1 MTSMTAEFGQSPSSK
16 RASTPVRLL
25 GAMLAVTLAVAPAQ
39 AQMPH
44 GGPGFNMPGVVR
56 DAETE
61 QLLRD
66 YATPIFK
73 AAGVNGGATKIIL
86 IGDRSFNAFV
96 ANGRKIFVNLGAMM
110 ESKTPNEMIGILAHE
125 TGHIAGGHLANLH
138 QELARAQIIGIVG
151 MLVGAGGMIATARS
165 SRPGSPVGMDGNAP
179 IGMVMGPAEIA
190 RRTMLSY
197 VRSQEEAADR
207 AAVKYLE
214 ATGQSAKGLLTT
226 LSRFENESLFKT
238 NGVDPYTLS
247 HPLPRERI
255 SNLETLAKA
264 SSSFSK
270 TDPASLQARHDLV
283 RAKIVG
289 FVGNAGEIAR
299 RYPVSDTSLAAKY
312 ARAVSAHRFGRTT
325 DAQAQIDAL
334 IAAQPNN
341 PYFHELKGQALLE
354 SGRAREAV
362 PHLRKAAS
370 MVPSALPIKVML
382 GHALVASEQADD
394 AIKLLSQVT
403 QSDPEDSEAFQYLSM
418 AYYKKG
424 NTAQAQLAAAQGLF
438 LTGRYVEARTQADRA
453 KRQFPQGSPGWLKAD
468 DILNW
473 RPPKS

>member
-1 MTSMTAEFGQSPSSK
+1 
-16 RASTPVRLL
+16 
-25 GAMLAVTLAVAPAQ
+25 
-39 AQMPH
+39 
-44 GGPGFNMPGVVR
+44 
-56 DAETE
+56 
-61 QLLRD
+61 
-66 YATPIFK
+66 
-73 AAGVNGGATKIIL
+73 VNGGATKIIL

-110 ESKTPNEMIGILAHE
+110 EAKTPNEMIGVLAHE

-138 QELARAQIIGIVG
+138 QEASRAQIIGIVG
-151 MLVGAGGMIATARS
+151 MLMGAGGMIATARS
-165 SRPGSPVGMDGNAP
+165 NRPGSPVGMDGNAP
-179 IGMVMGPAEIA
+179 IGMIMGPAEIA

-197 VRSQEEAADR
+197 VRGQEEAADR

-214 ATGQSAKGLLTT
+214 STGQSAKGLLST
-226 LSRFENESLFKT
+226 LSRFESESLFKT

-264 SSSFSK
+264 SSSFNK

-312 ARAVSAHRFGRTT
+312 ARAVSAHRFGRIA

-362 PHLRKAAS
+362 PHLRKASS
-370 MVPSALPIKVML
+370 MVPTALPIKVML

-418 AYYKKG
+418 AHYKK
-424 NTAQAQLAAAQGLF
+424 NNVAQAQLAAAQGLF
-438 LTGRYVEARTQADRA
+438 LTGRYVEARTQAARA
-453 KRQFPQGSPGWLKAD
+453 QQQFPQGSPGWLKAD